1 MSKWEFTIKELKS
14 LQQEH
19 QDHQAIVELYVEQ
32 VLLKGYPEKRPNSVV
47 YLQQGLENPCG
58 KCIMVV

>member
-14 LQQEH
+14 LQQEY

-32 VLLKGYPEKRPNSVV
+32 VLLKGYSLK
-47 YLQQGLENPCG
+47 
-58 KCIMVV
+58 KTK

>member
-1 MSKWEFTIKELKS
+1 MNRWQFTIKELAA

-32 VLLKGYPEKRPNSVV
+32 ILLKGYPINKT
-47 YLQQGLENPCG
+47 
-58 KCIMVV
+58 K

>member
-14 LQQEH
+14 LQQEY

-32 VLLKGYPEKRPNSVV
+32 VLLKGYPVK
-47 YLQQGLENPCG
+47 
-58 KCIMVV
+58 KTK